1 VALKVVKM
9 VAVVKLF
16 VALFASSLACAS
28 PILCIGNQNANFPF
42 EPPAADASRS
52 PCPVLNSLA
61 NHGFLPRDGR
71 NISQD
76 QLNSA
81 FTMALNID
89 DAVTISL
96 AKPAFNISTTGV
108 PGTVNL
114 EDMKKHDVLEH
125 DGSLSRADA
134 ITGDDNSF
142 NPAIWDTV
150 KAHFTGPTIDIV
162 TMAAARKDRIDAAA
176 AANPEFSLTPD
187 QVKTSFAESAFILG
201 ALGND
206 FVNPQTS
213 TVFMNTIFQQERFPF
228 GEGFQT
234 SPTKITGDQVD
245 GLVALL
251 MNATAI

>member
-1 VALKVVKM
+1 VAVNAVKM
-9 VAVVKLF
+9 VGISNLF
-16 VALFASSLACAS
+16 VALFASSLACAA
-28 PILCIGNQNANFPF
+28 PLLCIGNQNANFPF

-71 NISQD
+71 DISQD
-76 QLNSA
+76 QLNFA

-89 DAVTISL
+89 EAVTINL
-96 AKPAFNISTTGV
+96 AKPTFNISTTGD
-108 PGTVNL
+108 PCTVNL
-114 EDMKKHDVLEH
+114 EDMKAHNVIEH
-125 DGSLSRADA
+125 DGSLSRADT
-134 ITGDDNSF
+134 ITGNANSF

-150 KAHFTGPTIDIV
+150 KAHFTGPTIDIN
-162 TMAAARKDRIDAAA
+162 TMAAARKDRVAAAA

-201 ALGND
+201 TLGND

-213 TVFMNTIFQQERFPF
+213 TIFMNTIFQQERFPF

-245 GLVALL
+245 GLAALL
-251 MNATAI
+251 MNATAL